1 MAFMILLKHFPTKNV
16 QHSQKGDRAKK
27 EVFFNEV
34 FGCVMI
40 FFSEM
45 ILAFFLHDLPL
56 IILWVEFVGL

>member
-27 EVFFNEV
+27 EVFFIEV

-45 ILAFFLHDLPL
+45 ILALNSSSTIFL
-56 IILWVEFVGL
+56 